1 MKNTIIASVLFL
13 AAGSVMAAEG
23 TPSAGATTPG
33 SLSFSWTGTVPT
45 TPQSTGDWEFQDAL
59 GEPFTPASATL
70 LLVKDAKGA
79 IKINSERDISFFI
92 TSKSGSNLNRVSAY
106 LAQNPQS
113 IGFTLSRQFSLSS
126 NVNPQNGEVAIIV
139 NNKPLNVGSA
149 AAVELDGVS
158 GSPQVPVNIALAA
171 SAAENNVT
179 EGAVVGF
186 NANVVFSVAL

>member
-23 TPSAGATTPG
+23 APSAGATTPG

-59 GEPFTPASATL
+59 GEPFAPASATL
-70 LLVKDAKGA
+70 LLVKDKGA

-149 AAVELDGVS
+149 QAVELDGVS